1 MNDHENG
8 TQNTNQ
14 TAKNDK
20 KTPIIITIVL
30 ILIACFVGVL
40 MMNRNDP
47 VASPSNKYPDE
58 LDGNYVFE
66 SGNDGIYFD
75 FDNDGS
81 KIAMYVIKN
90 NKIDSKSKGT
100 YYFNL
105 ENDGKIDIYWD
116 DSDEEKV
123 QMTDHTNKTITL
135 KLGKDE
141 LEFSKIKKTSKK
153 FDEINKIITAYEK
166 EKSAKEKAEAEA
178 KAPKEFTVGAGNYTC
193 GEDFNAGTY
202 DISLV
207 SGSGNVISDGESDV
221 NEIFGSD
228 TSNDEISSYSNAKFD
243 DGDTLEVSGS
253 VRIRLTPKK

>member
-1 MNDHENG
+1 MSDQEKN
-8 TQNTNQ
+8 TQSTNQ
-14 TAKNDK
+14 PVKNDK

-40 MMNRNDP
+40 MMNRHDP

-58 LDGNYVFE
+58 LDGNYIFE

-75 FDNDGS
+75 FDNDDS

-90 NKIDSKSKGT
+90 NKIDSKSTGT

-105 ENDGKIDIYWD
+105 ENDGKIDVYWD
-116 DSDEEKV
+116 DSGEEKV
-123 QMTDHTNKTITL
+123 QMTGHTDNSITL

-141 LEFSKIKKTSKK
+141 LEFSKFKKSSKK
-153 FDEINKIITAYEK
+153 FDKINKIITTYEK
-166 EKSAKEKAEAEA
+166 EKTAKEKAEAEA
-178 KAPKEFTVGAGNYTC
+178 NAPKEFTVGAGNYTC

-207 SGSGNVISDGESDV
+207 SGSGNVISDGENSV

-228 TSNDEISSYSNAKFD
+228 ESNDEISSYSNAKFD

-253 VRIRLTPKK
+253 VRIKLTPKK